1 MNYPLNLSFKIVA
14 IAPQIFVN
22 DAQGSP
28 ICYIKQKLF
37 KFKEDI
43 RVFSDSSKSRQI
55 ASIKANKII
64 DWSARYFFTDPQGN
78 DIGSVGRQGMK
89 SIWRARY
96 DVFNPGDEV
105 ADFKVQEENPWTKVF
120 DALIG
125 GIPIIGAF
133 SGYFF
138 HPSYMA
144 TRADGTPVMRVQ
156 KQPAFFEGKFTI
168 EKLADLSPQEE
179 VNLIYS
185 FLMLLLLERERG

>member
-43 RVFSDSSKSRQI
+43 QVYSDPTKSRQI

-96 DVFNPGDEV
+96 DVFNPGDEA

-120 DALIG
+120 DGLIG

-138 HPSYMA
+138 HPSYIA

>member
-43 RVFSDSSKSRQI
+43 QVYSDPTKSRQI

-96 DVFNPGDEV
+96 DVFNPGDEA

-120 DALIG
+120 DGLIG

-168 EKLADLSPQEE
+168 EKLADLSPRKK
-179 VNLIYS
+179 S
-185 FLMLLLLERERG
+185 T

>member
-43 RVFSDSSKSRQI
+43 QVYSDPTKSRQI

-64 DWSARYFFTDPQGN
+64 DWSARYFFTDPQSN

-96 DVFNPGDEV
+96 DVFNPGDEA

-120 DALIG
+120 DGLIG

>member
-96 DVFNPGDEV
+96 DVFNPGDEA
-105 ADFKVQEENPWTKVF
+105 ADFKLQEENPWTKVF
-120 DALIG
+120 DGLIG

-138 HPSYMA
+138 HPSYIA

-168 EKLADLSPQEE
+168 EKLVDLSPQKE